1 MRSYTMRKL
10 ITTTAVLISLLTSA
24 QSLPPALDT
33 LGLAVNLTQEFTTP
47 LGNVYDMIFTSQVG
61 EDNCIAICKV
71 INNTSDYGLQFMSR
85 TEDKRTFWYSYKDL
99 GYEGM
104 VEVRD
109 DYLYGYLIIVT
120 SSKRKSK

>member
-1 MRSYTMRKL
+1 
-10 ITTTAVLISLLTSA
+10 
-24 QSLPPALDT
+24 
-33 LGLAVNLTQEFTTP
+33 
-47 LGNVYDMIFTSQVG
+47 VG
-61 EDNCIAICKV
+61 EDNCTAICKV

-120 SSKRKSK
+120 SSKLKK

>member
-10 ITTTAVLISLLTSA
+10 ITTTAVLISILTSA

-33 LGLAVNLTQEFTTP
+33 LGLSVNLTQEFTTP

-61 EDNCIAICKV
+61 EDNCTAICKV

-120 SSKRKSK
+120 SSKLKNK